1 MTVVAPPLDFMVTVG
16 ITNAITNLN
25 AVHAL
30 LEIAPSVRT
39 GFFEEWKE
47 PLPPLTEA
55 EETQLD
61 RLKQRYFYYAEEG
74 SITEGT
80 VNLILL
86 APLLETL
93 GLFDPPFQVRS
104 EKYVR
109 FMVEDGDRQ
118 LEGLIDALLLQERLW
133 LIVIESKRYGFS
145 VRQALPQTLG
155 YMAGTPSSPIF
166 ALITTGEDYLFVKLD
181 RTTAEYAL
189 SDKLTL
195 STVDTNELHR
205 VAQILKHLVQ
215 RSSQSS
221 SQSG

>member
-1 MTVVAPPLDFMVTVG
+1 MVTVG